1 MTKGFVLC
9 VLLCVCED
17 ERRHRPRLLSAG
29 VHHFVSGPLVRLLTT
44 SPPTKNIKK

>member
-29 VHHFVSGPLVRLLTT
+29 VHHFVSVPLVRLLTT

>member
-17 ERRHRPRLLSAG
+17 ERRHRRLVYCRRVYIIS
-29 VHHFVSGPLVRLLTT
+29 
-44 SPPTKNIKK
+44 